1 MFEHPKGKAPR
12 KRNKRQQPS
21 YAENIIG
28 PCMLLVGYCFVTYH
42 VLARQIGH
50 PPE

>member
-21 YAENIIG
+21 YGENIIG
-28 PCMLLVGYCFVTYH
+28 PCMLLVGYCFVTYLSLIH
-42 VLARQIGH
+42 I
-50 PPE
+50 